1 MSKIV
6 GSTYGLTPAQT
17 DFTKI
22 LIFAGIL
29 VLVLAISIFSPYL
42 GIVALTLLLCSLV
55 VGCSLT
61 WSVLALAFLLP
72 IDPQVEVKP
81 GFFVYFDLF
90 FILPA
95 LVYFWKVVFA
105 KLRVNWWSL
114 ALGPYVLFAVA
125 SCLGRAENLYW
136 FAGYSSRLVI
146 AVLFMSVVACVGRA
160 ETVTLVLATGLIS
173 QVIYGLYQLT
183 VGDLGTL
190 YTWIYPHFK
199 DQIWNN
205 RARGLFFTDNNLGGY
220 CAIVL
225 VMLLALA
232 QRSRSAGSRLFS
244 YSMAAVSLIGLAS
257 SGSRGAW
264 LASMAG
270 IAVLLVCNRKNLSMK
285 FALTAVVVIAILV
298 ASAAAMMQYE
308 PLQRSVTLD
317 DYTVEGRSTAY
328 IAAGLLFLQ
337 HPLIGVGLTNYQE
350 LMSSVVNWDLSASA
364 AHNTYLQI
372 LSENGLLGFV
382 LFFGPVLYVLV
393 RNLKAAKQSTS
404 ALIVAVALTVF
415 LVHGLFDFQLM
426 TAPQYLLLFAILMG
440 LGSQTLAPA
449 GWGRS
454 RPPPVGPLSR
464 IALWP

>member
-6 GSTYGLTPAQT
+6 GSTDGLTTAQT

-29 VLVLAISIFSPYL
+29 ALVLAISIFSPYL
-42 GIVALTLLLCSLV
+42 GIVALTLLFCGLV
-55 VGCSLT
+55 VGCNLT
-61 WSVLALAFLLP
+61 WSVLVLAFLLP
-72 IDPQVEVKP
+72 IDPQVEVKQ

-90 FILPA
+90 FILPVV
-95 LVYFWKVVFA
+95 VYFWKVVFA

-125 SCLGRAENLYW
+125 SCLGRAENFYW
-136 FAGYSSRLVI
+136 FAGYSARLMI
-146 AVLFMSVVACVGRA
+146 AVLFMTVVACVMRA
-160 ETVTLVLATGLIS
+160 ETVTLVLAAGLIP

-190 YTWIYPHFK
+190 YMWIYPHFK
-199 DQIWNN
+199 DQIWSN
-205 RARGLFFTDNNLGGY
+205 RARALFFTDNNLGGY

-232 QRSRSAGSRLFS
+232 QRSRSIGSRFLC
-244 YSMAAVSLIGLAS
+244 YSMAGISLIGLAS

-264 LASMAG
+264 LAFIAG
-270 IAVLLVCNRKNLSMK
+270 IAVLLVCNRRHLSMK
-285 FALTAVVVIAILV
+285 FAVTAVVVIAILA
-298 ASAAAMMQYE
+298 ASAAALMQYE
-308 PLQRSVTLD
+308 PLERSVTLD

-350 LMSSVVNWDLSASA
+350 MMSSVVNWDLSASA

-372 LSENGLLGFV
+372 LSENGLIGFV
-382 LFFGPVLYVLV
+382 LFFGPVLYILI
-393 RNLKAAKQSTS
+393 RNLKAAKQSTA
-404 ALIVAVALTVF
+404 ALIVSAALTVF

-426 TAPQYLLLFAILMG
+426 TAPQYLLLFAILIG
-440 LGSQTLAPA
+440 LGSQTLAPT
-449 GWGRS
+449 GWS
-454 RPPPVGPLSR
+454 HS
-464 IALWP
+464 